1 VRFVNIAWV
10 MLGAALGGGMRYA
23 LGTWIVQRW
32 NSFFPWHT
40 LAINVAGAFLLGL
53 LMALAA
59 HRGVVTPEM
68 RLFLGVGVLGG
79 FTTFSALSYET
90 VVLLER
96 GMVMQ
101 GIANMVGS
109 MVLGIAAVLLG
120 MLVGRTI

>member
-1 VRFVNIAWV
+1 VKLASIAWV
-10 MLGAALGGGMRYA
+10 MVGAALGGGMRYI
-23 LGTWIVQRW
+23 LGTWIIQRW

-40 LAINVAGAFLLGL
+40 LVINVAGAFLLGV

-90 VVLLER
+90 IVLLER
-96 GMVMQ
+96 GMVVQ

-109 MVLGIAAVLLG
+109 MVLGVAAVVLG
-120 MLVGRTI
+120 MLVGRSI

>member
-1 VRFVNIAWV
+1 
-10 MLGAALGGGMRYA
+10 MLGAAIGGGMRYV
-23 LGTWIVQRW
+23 LGTWIAQRW

-40 LAINVAGAFLLGL
+40 LVINVAGAFLLGL

-59 HRGVVTPEM
+59 HRGVVTLEM

-96 GMVMQ
+96 GMVAQ
-101 GIANMVGS
+101 GVANMVGS
-109 MVLGIAAVLLG
+109 MVLGIAAVLMG

>member
-1 VRFVNIAWV
+1 LKFANIAWV
-10 MLGAALGGGMRYA
+10 MVGAALGGGLRYV

-40 LAINVAGAFLLGL
+40 LVINVVGAFLLGL

-59 HRGVVTPEM
+59 HRGVVSPEM

-96 GMVMQ
+96 GMVAQ

-109 MVLGIAAVLLG
+109 MILGIVAVVLGLV
-120 MLVGRTI
+120 VGRTI